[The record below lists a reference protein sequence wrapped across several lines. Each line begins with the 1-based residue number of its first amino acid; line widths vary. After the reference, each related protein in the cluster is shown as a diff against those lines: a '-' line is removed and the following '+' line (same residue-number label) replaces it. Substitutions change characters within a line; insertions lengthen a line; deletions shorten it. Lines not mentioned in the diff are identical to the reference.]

1 LFAVPKAGKRTFFYG
16 ANFEFSFNAKQW
28 DAKRFTSEI
37 RPIVGW
43 HLGDTVIIVNPIL
56 DNAYIGLK
64 NLDLAPAERIAHKFT
79 HNWTLGL
86 EEYGDYGAVHSLST
100 FHNQAHQFYF
110 IADRMVKGID
120 VEAGVGIG
128 VTANTDKLRL
138 KLILSRDLN

>member
-1 LFAVPKAGKRTFFYG
+1 VGPENASLQKSGLLSDGISAIRSLSSIRFWRTLIS
-16 ANFEFSFNAKQW
+16 ASKTSIWRLPNAS
-28 DAKRFTSEI
+28 RTNS
-37 RPIVGW
+37 PP
-43 HLGDTVIIVNPIL
+43 NS
-56 DNAYIGLK
+56 
-64 NLDLAPAERIAHKFT
+64 
-79 HNWTLGL
+79 TLGL

-110 IADRMVKGID
+110 IADRRVKGID